1 MASRLLFYLLCAL
14 ILSNC
19 KKEKVEPYSVTHTL
33 TVDGTDGGTV
43 NSVGGNYSAGAEV
56 RLIATPNNY
65 YQFTGWSNGSTE
77 NPLVL
82 TINRDINLVANF
94 VKKNFSLNVLI
105 TGEGN
110 VEEQIIASGKGT
122 DYTAESQI
130 RLTANALEG
139 WEFSSWSG
147 DQNSNENPIEVTLN
161 STKTIMATF
170 VENADE
176 IETSENQGIILAAD
190 GQGDT
195 YALITS
201 VLAPGYNPIETPD
214 CNHTEFGNHIDEVYD
229 EILQKHVFQFHIH
242 PTPDNDR
249 CINFDRQ
256 RNEIKTYDQ
265 SPENLLG
272 SENETVIYTWKFK
285 LAEGFQSSPK
295 FTHIHQLK
303 SVGGNYSSM
312 PMYTLTTRKSNP
324 DRLELRYAE
333 TDQQITLKQ
342 TDLAPLINRW
352 ITVSQT
358 IQYSTNGHYTIE
370 LTDVISG
377 ASLFTYT
384 NENSINWRPAAEFV
398 RPKWGVY
405 RSLIYS
411 EDLRD
416 EIVRFADFQI
426 IEMPYKKAHADHV
439 GL

>member
-352 ITVSQT
+352 ITVRET

-426 IEMPYKKAHADHV
+426 IEMP
-439 GL
+439 

>member
-190 GQGDT
+190 GPGDT

-352 ITVSQT
+352 ITVRET

-370 LTDVISG
+370 LTDVTSG

-426 IEMPYKKAHADHV
+426 IEMP
-439 GL
+439 

>member
-82 TINRDINLVANF
+82 TIDRDINLVANF

-176 IETSENQGIILAAD
+176 VETSENQGIILAAD
-190 GQGDT
+190 GPGDT

-352 ITVSQT
+352 ITVRET

-377 ASLFTYT
+377 VSLFTYT

-426 IEMPYKKAHADHV
+426 IEMP
-439 GL
+439 

>member
-82 TINRDINLVANF
+82 TIDRDINLVANF
-94 VKKNFSLNVLI
+94 VKKNFSLSVLI

-147 DQNSNENPIEVTLN
+147 DQNSNQNPTEVTLN

-176 IETSENQGIILAAD
+176 VETSENQGIVLAAD
-190 GQGDT
+190 GPGDT

-324 DRLELRYAE
+324 NRLELRYAE

-352 ITVSQT
+352 ITVRET

-405 RSLIYS
+405 RSLIYP

-426 IEMPYKKAHADHV
+426 IELP
-439 GL
+439 

>member
-1 MASRLLFYLLCAL
+1 MASRLLFYLLCAF

-82 TINRDINLVANF
+82 TIDRNINLVANF

-176 IETSENQGIILAAD
+176 VETSENQGIILAAD
-190 GQGDT
+190 GPGDT

-352 ITVSQT
+352 ITVRET

-426 IEMPYKKAHADHV
+426 IEMP
-439 GL
+439 